1 MTDYLLRL
9 ERLKLTPDTA
19 RARDRRWA
27 AILEARSWPRGPSQ
41 SQKAFVSVSPPHE
54 GLTVRLGKPGKEA
67 FRKKPNELD
76 MTPTVFEGPVALD
89 LLPGFDDIFCEFE
102 VIADT
107 NAGGGAEQAL
117 ELVACLLF
125 RSTMMLDHLE
135 IEAGANRWRYT
146 PPVEVLEIVERTVPR
161 MPLSELPLRT
171 YLHLLDAI
179 AWNEDVKYS
188 RAATTKSQVPRDTGR
203 PNMLATCV
211 TFILMTLG
219 RLARPGFC
227 VG

>member
-1 MTDYLLRL
+1 
-9 ERLKLTPDTA
+9 
-19 RARDRRWA
+19 
-27 AILEARSWPRGPSQ
+27 
-41 SQKAFVSVSPPHE
+41 
-54 GLTVRLGKPGKEA
+54 
-67 FRKKPNELD
+67 
-76 MTPTVFEGPVALD
+76 MTPTVFEGPEALD

-219 RLARPGFC
+219 RLSPAETFAQMAKRRGVCTMSQKDACELLPPL
-227 VG
+227 VPSSLRLL